1 MNSYLDKF
9 LNIINP
15 DVCLISGEVLTEVRE
30 YRYFSEEKLL
40 VLSPPPHPLS
50 VRDRLLMEYEA
61 DQLAISK
68 VISLFKIK
76 DNTNVLNPIHL
87 FKYTGITQIGEEF
100 GLMLSK
106 LIDSEDYDVLIPIP
120 IHHARRRERGF
131 NQSDVIADSIS
142 KKIALPVVTN
152 SIVRKKYTYSQA
164 KLDRRDRKS
173 NLIDKFELIDNKS
186 IYNKRILL
194 IDDVIT
200 TASTANYCAELLMKG
215 GARRVDLAVIAVS
228 Y

>member
-15 DVCLISGEVLTEVRE
+15 DVCLFSGEVLPEKRK
-30 YRYFSEEKLL
+30 YRYFSEENLL
-40 VLSPPPHPLS
+40 ELSPPPHPLLI
-50 VRDRLLMEYEA
+50 RDRLLAEYES

-68 VISLFKIK
+68 VTSLFKIK

-106 LIDSEDYDVLIPIP
+106 LIDSKDYDILIPIP

-131 NQSDVIADSIS
+131 NQSDVLANSIS
-142 KKIALPVVTN
+142 RETALPVVTN

-164 KLDRRDRKS
+164 KLDKNDRK
-173 NLIDKFELIDNKS
+173 NNMVNKFELIDDKS
-186 IYNKRILL
+186 IYDKRILL

-200 TASTANYCAELLMKG
+200 TASTANFCAELLMKG